1 MRISKEGWFCA
12 MRNDGRAH
20 QRIKLGRADT
30 SNDCCFSDFK
40 CSSHNN
46 SRLLD
51 SGNLF
56 SRTKV
61 HRSAAT

>member
-1 MRISKEGWFCA
+1 MRISKEGWLCA

-30 SNDCCFSDFK
+30 SNDCCFSGFK
-40 CSSHNN
+40 GSSHNN
-46 SRLLD
+46 ARAFD
-51 SGNLF
+51 GCNLF

-61 HRSAAT
+61 HGSAST